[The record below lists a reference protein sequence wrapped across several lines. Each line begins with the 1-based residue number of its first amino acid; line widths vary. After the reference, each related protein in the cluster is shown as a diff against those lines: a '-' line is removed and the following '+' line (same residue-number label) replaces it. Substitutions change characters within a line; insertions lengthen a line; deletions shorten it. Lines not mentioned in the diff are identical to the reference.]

1 MPVILPSKIPGVT
14 PEGLKTLREI
24 VDAVNSLEGL
34 KLAAA
39 PVIPDVAPLATDVAA
54 LQDQI
59 AKLQQQVNTLTPR
72 ANEAE
77 ESEIPNQPSL
87 PPTPT
92 PGPRNPG
99 GPFLGIIGAGSA
111 APTVALPNLFST
123 VQAYA
128 DAHPAELAA
137 SCLDVGG
144 NWSFMDGVVAALKAV
159 DGRIGYNGKRGDI
172 NDPSEDAVSYY
183 HGILPVSD
191 GSPDV
196 YVIDIIGGHC
206 PNPGQSAT
214 PTWSN
219 VTTSAARGAYLTTR

>member
-1 MPVILPSKIPGVT
+1 MPIDMPSRLGNLG
-14 PEGLKTLREI
+14 PEGLRFLRQI
-24 VDAVNSLEGL
+24 VDAVNSLESV

-77 ESEIPNQPSL
+77 ESVIPNQPSL

-111 APTVALPNLFST
+111 APTVPLANETAT
-123 VQAYA
+123 VVAYA
-128 DAHPAELAA
+128 EAHPAELAA
-137 SCLDVGG
+137 SCLDTGG
-144 NWSFMDGVVAALKAV
+144 NWSFMDGVVAALKAA
-159 DGRIGYNGKRGDI
+159 DPRFGYNGKRGDI

-183 HGILPVSD
+183 HGILPPTD

-206 PNPGQSAT
+206 GPNPT
-214 PTWSN
+214 PAFNN